1 MAGFGPNPP
10 PPGMALRTYTALRVG
25 SIGVIATL
33 AIAIWLDRAGSP
45 THCLQGSISAY
56 YYTDVRSVFVGTLLV
71 LGFTMIVLW
80 GKTPTENGF
89 LNLAGMLAPIV
100 AFAPSQDANRCNV
113 KDVTG
118 EQVKRT
124 QDVLDAQL
132 PAIQNNMR
140 AYFIIVALALAA
152 VLVMGIISVV
162 TDNDGIVGDPVAYW
176 GGWAL
181 GLALFVLGVVKY
193 QDEAW
198 FSAHAHGYAA
208 NTMFA
213 FIGIVVINIGLQK
226 WQGTVEPGGPQPVW
240 AVVYW
245 AIAALM
251 IVGAILFIGP
261 MGWLPAD
268 VKTHHV
274 FVLEA
279 WEIILLAIFWSLQ
292 TADRAHDGAP
302 AT

>member
-1 MAGFGPNPP
+1 MAAIAPSPP
-10 PPGMALRTYTALRVG
+10 PPGMALRTYTALRLG
-25 SIGVIATL
+25 SIAVIATL
-33 AIAIWLDRAGSP
+33 GIAIFLDWHRSP
-45 THCLQGSISAY
+45 ARCLQGSISAY

-71 LGFTMIVLW
+71 LGFSMIVLW
-80 GKTPTENGF
+80 GKTPFENGF

-118 EQVKRT
+118 DQVKRT

-140 AYFIIVALALAA
+140 AYFIIVGLALLAL
-152 VLVMGIISVV
+152 LVIGIFAIA
-162 TDNDGIVGDPVAYW
+162 TGNDGIIGDQLAYW

-181 GLALFVLGVVKY
+181 GLGLFVVGLVKF
-193 QDEAW
+193 QDQDW
-198 FSAHAHGYAA
+198 FSTHAHSYAA

-213 FIGIVVINIGLQK
+213 FIGIVVIDIGVQK
-226 WQGTVEPGGPQPVW
+226 WKGNVEPGGPQPQW
-240 AVVYW
+240 AIVYW
-245 AIAALM
+245 SIAALM
-251 IVGAILFIGP
+251 VVGAILFMKP
-261 MGWLPAD
+261 MGWLPVD
-268 VKTHHV
+268 VKSHHV

-279 WEIILLAIFWSLQ
+279 WEITLLAVFWLLQ

-302 AT
+302 QN